1 MAFDPLFTSLNAP
14 IAITDSQSNTWVQV
28 RYPWNNSSGVMWF
41 CVNPSTS
48 ATHTFTLPNVE
59 NYGALFVR
67 AYSGT
72 ATVNVLVQS
81 SLNDGNYG
89 TGITALSAGS
99 LTPPASGYLF
109 VSGVLMEEATSTC
122 FCEQRLHNE
131 RLRARDQ
138 WFLCRW
144 CIGRPRIRLKPPLV
158 TLSSLDGRISG
169 HRNDG
174 HLCATNLR
182 AGHQ

>member
-1 MAFDPLFTSLNAP
+1 MMKKLVLAILIIIALSLSAFAQILPGNHDKCHGNASTGCTVTLNSTGASLLVAFDPLFTGLNAP

-72 ATVNVLVQS
+72 ATVNVL
-81 SLNDGNYG
+81 
-89 TGITALSAGS
+89 GS
-99 LTPPASGYLF
+99 
-109 VSGVLMEEATSTC
+109 VLA
-122 FCEQRLHNE
+122 Q
-131 RLRARDQ
+131 
-138 WFLCRW
+138 
-144 CIGRPRIRLKPPLV
+144 
-158 TLSSLDGRISG
+158 
-169 HRNDG
+169 
-174 HLCATNLR
+174 
-182 AGHQ
+182 